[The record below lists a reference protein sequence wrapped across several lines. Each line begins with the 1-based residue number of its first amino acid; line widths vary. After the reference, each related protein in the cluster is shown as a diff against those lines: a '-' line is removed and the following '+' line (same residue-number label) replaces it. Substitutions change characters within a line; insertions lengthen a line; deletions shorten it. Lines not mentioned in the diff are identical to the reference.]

1 MFNFGQAPAP
11 PHTLPLA
18 HRVLQ
23 TALQRVHA
31 SFSHEQASQQGPLTM
46 LRPQL
51 VNARAV
57 EAERPIVETTLDRV
71 RIDGCV
77 RVAEVCVAALQ

>member
-1 MFNFGQAPAP
+1 
-11 PHTLPLA
+11 
-18 HRVLQ
+18 
-23 TALQRVHA
+23 
-31 SFSHEQASQQGPLTM
+31 M

-57 EAERPIVETTLDRV
+57 EAERPIVATTLDRV